1 MFKNS
6 KFAPTTEINEM
17 LLKIESK
24 KKNFGKKYDINVLRK
39 NIVEN
44 YSKIL
49 VDARKVFAVE
59 STTVKP
65 DLKLT
70 LRECE
75 AGKSTAV
82 SKRNLV
88 LPANNIFDFG
98 NQLIGIEF
106 DANV

>member
-17 LLKIESK
+17 LLKIEGK

-59 STTVKP
+59 SVKP

-75 AGKSTAV
+75 AGKSTRV
-82 SKRNLV
+82 SQRNLV
-88 LPANNIFDFG
+88 LPANKIFDFG
-98 NQLIGIEF
+98 NQLIGVEY
-106 DANV
+106 DAY

>member
-6 KFAPTTEINEM
+6 KFAPTAGINEM
-17 LLKIESK
+17 LLEIEGK

-39 NIVEN
+39 NIMEN

-59 STTVKP
+59 SVKP

-75 AGKSTAV
+75 AGKSTRA
-82 SKRNLV
+82 SQRNLV

-98 NQLIGIEF
+98 NQLIGIEW
-106 DANV
+106 DSNS

>member
-1 MFKNS
+1 MFKSS
-6 KFAPTTEINEM
+6 KFAPTAEINEM

-59 STTVKP
+59 SETVKP

-75 AGKSTAV
+75 AGKSTRA
-82 SKRNLV
+82 SQRNLV
-88 LPANNIFDFG
+88 LPANNIFDYD
-98 NQLIGIEF
+98 NQLIGVEL
-106 DANV
+106 DGNS